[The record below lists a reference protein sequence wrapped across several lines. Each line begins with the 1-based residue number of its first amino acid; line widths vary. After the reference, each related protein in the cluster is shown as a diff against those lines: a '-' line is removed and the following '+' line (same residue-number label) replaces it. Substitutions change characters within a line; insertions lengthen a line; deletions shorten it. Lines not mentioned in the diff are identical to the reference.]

1 MKASHTASREFENQ
15 PDPGLSTL
23 CKTKSGLPYCKLKL
37 KPINGK
43 TRNSVFSNYT
53 PNALHITKHDKPSH
67 VSPVTVDLRPR
78 VDTQTKPNAHI
89 LHTNDKQTKRT
100 VELNRATFTQQS
112 AGQHIVPRCNRQTDH
127 HIPTQQ
133 RRSPEVGLRVDFHDL
148 AESGLAWPAM
158 YEKSVVLLFLDN
170 QSASEAEDSRFD
182 LVDSTLHPQP
192 EQLSP
197 ISPRV

>member
-1 MKASHTASREFENQ
+1 MRGGHSGTRSEEVRCHTAN
-15 PDPGLSTL
+15 
-23 CKTKSGLPYCKLKL
+23 
-37 KPINGK
+37 
-43 TRNSVFSNYT
+43 RNSVQTTKSESY
-53 PNALHITKHDKPSH
+53 HITNMTNCHMSPPLLSTYVL
-67 VSPVTVDLRPR
+67 VSTI
-78 VDTQTKPNAHI
+78 KPNQTLTYYI
-89 LHTNDKQTKRT
+89 TNDKQTKRT
-100 VELNRATFTQQS
+100 VELNRAPFTQHS
-112 AGQHIVPRCNRQTDH
+112 ASRHIVPRCNLQTDH

-158 YEKSVVLLFLDN
+158 YEKSVFLLFLDN

>member
-1 MKASHTASREFENQ
+1 MRGGHSGTRSEEVRCHTAN
-15 PDPGLSTL
+15 
-23 CKTKSGLPYCKLKL
+23 
-37 KPINGK
+37 
-43 TRNSVFSNYT
+43 RNSVQTTKSESY
-53 PNALHITKHDKPSH
+53 HITKHDKLSH

-78 VDTQTKPNAHI
+78 VDNQTKPNAHI

-100 VELNRATFTQQS
+100 VELNRAPFTQHS
-112 AGQHIVPRCNRQTDH
+112 ASRHIVPRCNLQTDH

-158 YEKSVVLLFLDN
+158 YEKSVFLLFLDN